1 MKNKHHEILEKI
13 ANLIAQ
19 LPSEELL
26 KPDLTPDQIAEWEK
40 CRRVQLLLAEEWG
53 CRYVY
58 KNHRYPIEE
67 ARDRG
72 EITKAKARLY
82 LAMIVETEK
91 RWELVQAAEPLL
103 REFHEQLA
111 RSPELQQALLEA
123 LESNPLLDRSSSRTF
138 LKKIAEKYPFKTD
151 FDLFAYSLKE
161 EADYVFS
168 SCLESYKELS
178 IKKCGKVLDTIGV
191 LLETNHQLNE
201 TSLKLVKKIK
211 NNLGTEKLNL
221 NWWTFTLSL
230 CKICAST
237 NPDVEKTL
245 TAYEQFY
252 EEMLGLA
259 KTVTRQVPS
268 KAWKQG
274 KLLHGT
280 KHGGIYR

>member
-1 MKNKHHEILEKI
+1 MKNKHHETLENI

-19 LPSEELL
+19 LPSDELL
-26 KPDLTPDQIAEWEK
+26 KTDLTPDQIAEWEK
-40 CRRVQLLLAEEWG
+40 CRKVQLLLAEEWR

-91 RWELVQAAEPLL
+91 RWELVQAADPLL
-103 REFHEQLA
+103 REFHEQHAL
-111 RSPELQQALLEA
+111 SPQLQQALLEA

-151 FDLFAYSLKE
+151 FDLFAHILKE
-161 EADYVFS
+161 EADDEFS
-168 SCLESYKELS
+168 CCLEPYKELS
-178 IKKCGKVLDTIGV
+178 IKKCHKVLDTIGG

-268 KAWKQG
+268 KAWKHG